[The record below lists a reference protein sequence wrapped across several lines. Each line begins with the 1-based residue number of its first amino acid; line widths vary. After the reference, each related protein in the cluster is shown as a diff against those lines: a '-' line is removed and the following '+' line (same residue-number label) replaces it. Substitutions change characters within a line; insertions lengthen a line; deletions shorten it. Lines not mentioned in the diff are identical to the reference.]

1 VGLFRRREP
10 LHEQLAREGGLD
22 LEPVAEAR
30 PPWGAEGAPVSGP
43 GVAASGGDA
52 SSPRRM
58 ETGIH
63 GVPRAREWD
72 LVITVDAPGVDGDR
86 VRFVALPDDTLLV
99 EEGEE
104 VEPLAAAVDRV
115 AATPYRAEA
124 ARRGES
130 QWAVGIRGIDV
141 VELREDPGGTELT
154 LTVHDGEQ
162 TLIVDGAHAVASV
175 PELEELGA
183 ARSRSYVVQAK
194 RLDGS
199 IWEVEAMPL

>member
-22 LEPVAEAR
+22 ARPVDEAR
-30 PPWGAEGAPVSGP
+30 PPGW
-43 GVAASGGDA
+43 
-52 SSPRRM
+52 M

-72 LVITVDAPGVDGDR
+72 VVFAVDAEGVEGER

-99 EEGEE
+99 EEGED
-104 VEPLAAAVDRV
+104 VEPLAAAIDQTG
-115 AATPYRAEA
+115 AAPPYRAEG
-124 ARRGES
+124 ARRGAT
-130 QWAVGIRGIDV
+130 QWAVGLRAIDV
-141 VELREDPGGTELT
+141 IELPDDPGGDELT
-154 LTVHDGEQ
+154 LTVHDGER
-162 TLIVDGAHAVASV
+162 TLHVDGAHAFGSV
-175 PELEELGA
+175 PQLNDFGSG
-183 ARSRSYVVQAK
+183 RGRSYVVRAR